1 MIATREAYGNAVAKL
16 GGVNDKVVVLDADL
30 AKATK
35 TEVFKKAY
43 PDRFFDMGIAEADM
57 IGTAAGLAT
66 CGKIPFASSFAVFAT
81 GRAYDQVRNSVAY
94 PNLNVK
100 IAATHAG
107 ITVGEDGATHQA
119 IEDIALMR
127 VLPNMTVINPCDEF
141 ETEWAIFEAAKI
153 NGPVYI
159 RLGRSKAQEVYNV
172 DTSFELG
179 KAKTVIDGDDVTV
192 IATGSMVAEAVKAH
206 NILKNDGI
214 SVRIIDMHTI
224 KPLDKDVI
232 IKAAKETRGI
242 VTAEEH
248 SVIGGLGGAVCE
260 VVSEFCPTRVLRV
273 GVNDKFGKS
282 GSANELMREYGLTAE
297 NIVENVKRAMEVSYD
312 GGYYA

>member
-16 GGVNDKVVVLDADL
+16 GGANDKIVVLDADL

-66 CGKIPFASSFAVFAT
+66 CGKIPFASSFAVFAV

-153 NGPVYI
+153 KGPVYI
-159 RLGRSKAQEVYNV
+159 RLGRSKAQEVYNK

-192 IATGSMVAEAVKAH
+192 IATGSMVAEAIKAH
-206 NILKNDGI
+206 SILKNEGI

-224 KPLDKDVI
+224 KPIDKDVI
-232 IKAAKETRGI
+232 IKAAKETKGI

-260 VVSEFCPTRVLRV
+260 MVSEFCPTRVLRV

-282 GSANELMREYGLTAE
+282 GSAGELMREYGLTAE

-312 GGYYA
+312 GSYYA

>member
-66 CGKIPFASSFAVFAT
+66 CGKIPFASSFAVFAA

>member
-16 GGVNDKVVVLDADL
+16 GGVNNKVVVLDADL

-81 GRAYDQVRNSVAY
+81 GRAYDQVRNSVVY

-159 RLGRSKAQEVYNV
+159 RLGRSKAREVYNV

-179 KAKTVIDGDDVTV
+179 KAKTVMDGDDVTV
-192 IATGSMVAEAVKAH
+192 IATGSMVAEAIKAH

>member
-1 MIATREAYGNAVAKL
+1 MIATREAYGNAVTKL
-16 GGVNDKVVVLDADL
+16 GGINDKVVVLDADL

-66 CGKIPFASSFAVFAT
+66 CGKIPFASSFAVFAV

-94 PNLNVK
+94 PKLNVK

-127 VLPNMTVINPCDEF
+127 ALPNMTVINPCDEF

-159 RLGRSKAQEVYNV
+159 RLGRSKAQEVYNK
-172 DTSFELG
+172 DASFELG
-179 KAKTVIDGDDVTV
+179 KAKTVMDGDDVTV
-192 IATGSMVAEAVKAH
+192 IATGSMVAEAIKAH
-206 NILKNDGI
+206 SILKNEGI

-224 KPLDKDVI
+224 KPIDKDAIV
-232 IKAAKETRGI
+232 KAAKETKGI

-248 SVIGGLGGAVCE
+248 SIIGGLGGAVCE

-282 GSANELMREYGLTAE
+282 GSASELLREYGLTAE

>member
-81 GRAYDQVRNSVAY
+81 GRAYDQVRNSVVY

-179 KAKTVIDGDDVTV
+179 KAKTVMDGDDVTV
-192 IATGSMVAEAVKAH
+192 IATGSMVAEAIKAH